1 MELHMMARLQ
11 KRVLCLA
18 IVLVHLPSF
27 ANAADE
33 TPTSGNLKRV
43 VWQFVALTKEK
54 PTLHFRHR
62 TGKEWLL
69 EQPGG
74 SPVAV
79 DELSRTDEAVIL
91 QNRKTKLIYRLTEG
105 RGFWR
110 QPKDD
115 EENWKK
121 WVIGKWV
128 TPVRPATRPSGPP
141 PGESKTATSEAESRE
156 VQLVYFVPSD
166 RKPVDNYRR
175 RIGVIMEIVSEIFR
189 DDLRRKRY
197 QTEGFRLDH
206 DDDGPIVH
214 LVEADG
220 PVRSFNDAPRY
231 DTNEQWKQVV
241 PVVREQLGLRDNQV
255 VVVFA
260 ETYEDGPAEY
270 AWPGNIALGAYYS
283 ADSGMAVFSAYLL
296 QDEFCGL
303 TLAEQRRRFFDA
315 TPVPGRRAWGQPMNS
330 ARGKFSENGIGAVAH
345 ELGHAFGLPHDRRR
359 DDQFIMGNGFR
370 NLRRNFS
377 PSSPNRVGFSNEN
390 AALLMSSRYLN
401 SELNVTDNEP
411 PKVELKLVVEKPRS
425 LFAEVT
431 ASDNTSLR
439 SVVFSDGV
447 AGTIVDGQKLNG
459 SSKKLRHRINQ
470 AKLKDGS
477 VEIRV
482 IVTDEGGNQ
491 TRVEQTLRVQ

>member
-1 MELHMMARLQ
+1 MMARLQ
-11 KRVLCLA
+11 KQVLCLA
-18 IVLVHLPSF
+18 IVLLYVVPA
-27 ANAADE
+27 ANSADKVPE
-33 TPTSGNLKRV
+33 SGNSKRV

-54 PTLHFRHR
+54 PTLHFRYR
-62 TGKEWLL
+62 TGKKWLL
-69 EQPGG
+69 EQPDGAEID
-74 SPVAV
+74 VE
-79 DELSRTDEAVIL
+79 ELSRTDEAVIL
-91 QNRKTKLIYRLTEG
+91 QNLKSKLIYRLTED

-115 EENWKK
+115 EEDWKK
-121 WVIGKWV
+121 WVIGKWI
-128 TPVRPATRPSGPP
+128 TPVKPAAKPSGPP
-141 PGESKTATSEAESRE
+141 PGEPKTATSEAESRE
-156 VQLVYFVPSD
+156 VRLAYFVPSD

-197 QTEGFRLDH
+197 VTDGFQLEH

-220 PVRSFNDAPRY
+220 QTRSFNDAPRY
-231 DTNEQWKQVV
+231 DTNEQWKHVV
-241 PVVREQLGLRDNQV
+241 PVVRERLGGRNNQV

-260 ETYEDGPAEY
+260 ETYEDGPTEY

-303 TLAEQRRRFFDA
+303 TLAEQRRRFFDG

-330 ARGKFSENGIGAVAH
+330 ARGKFAENGIGAVAH

-377 PSSPNRVGFSNEN
+377 PSSPNRVGFSDEN

-401 SELNVTDNEP
+401 PQLDITDNEP

-431 ASDNTSLR
+431 ASDNTALR
-439 SVVFSDGV
+439 SAVFSDLI
-447 AGTIVDGQKLNG
+447 AGSIVDGQKLSG
-459 SSKKLRHRINQ
+459 TSKNLRQRINQ

-477 VEIRV
+477 VAIRV